1 MEGDLAFLWIVN
13 MCNNVKCYCRFTGSE
28 TLLIAS
34 DFTAIAQYF
43 IILLF

>member
-13 MCNNVKCYCRFTGSE
+13 DVKCYCRFTGSE
-28 TLLIAS
+28 TLLTAS